1 MCLLIGELAGFR
13 NGPALFLVC
22 SFPQNHFKQ
31 REMISLQ
38 FVKTLFLRYVE
49 DNLVSSAKSVDVFAD
64 VCKSD
69 CQLRIM

>member
-13 NGPALFLVC
+13 NGPALLFLVC

-31 REMISLQ
+31 KEISLQ
-38 FVKTLFLRYVE
+38 FVKTLFLRYVG
-49 DNLVSSAKSVDVFAD
+49 DNPVSSAKSVDVFAD